1 MDPCNVWRC
10 ACYLRLSRE
19 DGTPGESESIAGQR
33 ALLANYL
40 SNHPELQTVG
50 EFVDDG
56 WSGVRFDR
64 PGLTALLE
72 AVKRGSVNCILVKD
86 FSRFGRNYIETGRY
100 LERIFP
106 ALGVRF
112 LSVTDGYDS
121 LTARQSGDGLLL
133 AFRSLINDA
142 YSRDLSVKARAQ
154 RAIRRQQGLYQGP
167 CPLYGYIRSP
177 QCKQR
182 LTPDPG
188 AAPTVQRIFFWK
200 MCGASENAIAQWLE
214 SLGVPSPL
222 EYHRLM
228 GHRMDTSFQRHAQA
242 RWSPQAVGR
251 ILREEPYAGVLT
263 QGREQTPNYK
273 VRRRVRLPSQ
283 LWSRTQQ
290 AHPPLVSPSLFARV
304 GELLRRDTRVAP
316 GRAGVYLLSSLLY
329 CPCGR
334 WMARRSTGGYRYWV
348 CPQCGARMR
357 EPLLPDFLSRV
368 LAVLFHT
375 LGVQKTP
382 MWSSEQDQNW
392 FALQRAV
399 NKTRLAQWD
408 ALAASIRADAE
419 EGQLTPEQAAELHTE
434 YQHLHR
440 KTLDALSR
448 LTVPQIPPWMLPDR
462 GAEPLSLPNVGLLS
476 RNALVLLLDRM
487 EPVNG
492 RLKLYFRCHR

>member
-182 LTPDPG
+182 LAPDPG

-200 MCGASENAIAQWLE
+200 LCGASENAIAQWLE
-214 SLGVPSPL
+214 SLGIPSPL

-242 RWSPQAVGR
+242 R
-251 ILREEPYAGVLT
+251 
-263 QGREQTPNYK
+263 
-273 VRRRVRLPSQ
+273 
-283 LWSRTQQ
+283 
-290 AHPPLVSPSLFARV
+290 
-304 GELLRRDTRVAP
+304 
-316 GRAGVYLLSSLLY
+316 
-329 CPCGR
+329 
-334 WMARRSTGGYRYWV
+334 
-348 CPQCGARMR
+348 
-357 EPLLPDFLSRV
+357 
-368 LAVLFHT
+368 
-375 LGVQKTP
+375 
-382 MWSSEQDQNW
+382 
-392 FALQRAV
+392 
-399 NKTRLAQWD
+399 
-408 ALAASIRADAE
+408 
-419 EGQLTPEQAAELHTE
+419 
-434 YQHLHR
+434 
-440 KTLDALSR
+440 
-448 LTVPQIPPWMLPDR
+448 
-462 GAEPLSLPNVGLLS
+462 
-476 RNALVLLLDRM
+476 
-487 EPVNG
+487 
-492 RLKLYFRCHR
+492 